1 MDQALQHALRSAG
14 VKFVRLAWCD
24 NANVIRA
31 KAAHVDS
38 LQGAVENGIQI
49 TVAQQA
55 LPVMFDAVV
64 PETGLGPV
72 GEVRLMPDWSTL
84 RVLPYAPGH
93 ALVLTDMVV
102 SRTRAVWEHCPRG
115 FLRRQLGRLAE
126 KGLSLKA
133 AFENEFFLLRR
144 SPGGGLEPVD
154 RTVFSATGSMNQ
166 NLDFINDLADALVD
180 QGIPVESYYPESG
193 PGQQEVTTRCAE
205 GLDAADRQI
214 FYRETVRGVAGRHGL
229 VASFLPKIFEDKA
242 GSGCHLN
249 FSLWRDGLNVS
260 GDAGAAGG
268 IGSEAAAFLAGILH
282 HLPGLAALTIPS
294 KTSYRRIRP
303 HFWAGA
309 FTAWGYGNREAAV
322 RVSPDREETMATR
335 FELKTC
341 DATANPY
348 IAMGGLLAAGL
359 DGLDRGMELPGETTV
374 DPGLMTEAEREVN
387 GVRPL
392 PGSLGEAIAALE
404 GDAVLQEAMGAP
416 LARSYTEVRRREWE
430 ALEALE
436 LEAEVDLLVE
446 RY

>member
-1 MDQALQHALRSAG
+1 MDQALKQALKSAG
-14 VKFVRLAWCD
+14 VKFVRLIWCD

-31 KAAHVDS
+31 KAAHVNC
-38 LQGAVENGIQI
+38 LEGAIDNGIQI

-93 ALVLTDMVV
+93 AMVLTDMVV
-102 SRTRAVWEHCPRG
+102 GRTRQVWEHCPRG
-115 FLRRQLGRLAE
+115 FLSRQVRRLASA
-126 KGLSLKA
+126 GLTCKA

-144 SPGGGLEPVD
+144 GPDGALSPVD
-154 RTVFSATGSMNQ
+154 QTVFSATTSMNL
-166 NLDFINDLADALVD
+166 NLDVINGIADALVA
-180 QGIPVESYYPESG
+180 QGVRVEGYYPESG
-193 PGQQEVTTRCAE
+193 PGQQEITTRYVE
-205 GLDAADRQI
+205 GVQAADQQI
-214 FYRETVRGVAGRHGL
+214 VYRETVRGVAARNGL
-229 VASFLPKIFEDKA
+229 IASFLPKLFEDKA

-249 FSLWRDGLNVS
+249 FSLWQNGANIS
-260 GDAGAAGG
+260 GDERRPNG
-268 IGSEAAAFLAGILH
+268 IGAEAAAFIAGVLD
-282 HLPGLAALTIPS
+282 HLPGLTALTIPS

-322 RVSPDREETMATR
+322 RVSPNREETHASR

-348 IAMGGLLAAGL
+348 IALGAVIAAGL
-359 DGLDRGMELPGETTV
+359 DGFERGLALPEEATM
-374 DPGLMTEAEREVN
+374 DPGLMPEAEREAK
-387 GVRPL
+387 GIRPL
-392 PGSLGEAIAALE
+392 PQSLGDAIAALE
-404 GDAVLQEAMGAP
+404 TDAVLRDALGGP
-416 LARSYTEVRRREWE
+416 LAQSYLAVRRREWE
-430 ALEALE
+430 GLKTLE
-436 LEAEVDLLVE
+436 LEEEVALLAE